1 MIRGGGR
8 ASDMTAER
16 NRSSVGKEVAMA
28 VKESVEQRAARTH
41 AQKDP
46 LASQSATLNMA
57 ESQQEGNVA
66 TRKSGMPGKL
76 GKTQLAGNAEHVART
91 TTLIAG
97 GAILVAVALFAAGFM
112 RTGIEQA
119 LRRFVERVEEVEVPV
134 VLPLTIAETVR
145 ELRSDM
151 RIMSETRA
159 DQRDV

>member
-28 VKESVEQRAARTH
+28 VQESVEQRAARTH
-41 AQKDP
+41 AHKDL
-46 LASQSATLNMA
+46 LASQSATLNVTPP
-57 ESQQEGNVA
+57 QQEGSVA
-66 TRKSGMPGKL
+66 IRKSGVPGKHRE
-76 GKTQLAGNAEHVART
+76 TQLAGNAEHVART

-134 VLPLTIAETVR
+134 LLPLTIAETVR
-145 ELRSDM
+145 ELRTDM

-159 DQRDV
+159 DQREV